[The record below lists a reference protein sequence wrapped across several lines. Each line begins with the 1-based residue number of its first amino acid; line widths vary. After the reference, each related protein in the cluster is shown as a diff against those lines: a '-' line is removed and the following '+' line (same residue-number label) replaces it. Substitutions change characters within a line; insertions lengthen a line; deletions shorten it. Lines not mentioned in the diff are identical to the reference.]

1 MFLSYF
7 FFNILIILLAGPYDT
22 TPEDAMEIS
31 YEVPYYVKEIYE
43 LEKEL
48 RNMKYLPPKEENTF
62 EKE

>member
-1 MFLSYF
+1 
-7 FFNILIILLAGPYDT
+7 
-22 TPEDAMEIS
+22 MEIS

-48 RNMKYLPPKEENTF
+48 RDMKYLPPKEENTF